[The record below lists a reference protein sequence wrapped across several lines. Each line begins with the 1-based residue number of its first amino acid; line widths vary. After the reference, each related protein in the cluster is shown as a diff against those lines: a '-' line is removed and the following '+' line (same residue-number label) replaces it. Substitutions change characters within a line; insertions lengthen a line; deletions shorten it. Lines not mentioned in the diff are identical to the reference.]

1 MRSRYYGYSLRVST
15 VRERVLD
22 AATTLLGTEGLR
34 ALTHTRIDAKA
45 GVPKGSTSNYFRT
58 RAAVLDGVVAW
69 MYDVERPSVSAAYS
83 PDTPEE
89 FATALAD
96 LFEQMTGP
104 GRVMTTARLVLL
116 MEASHDAVVRDAMA
130 RGRTGMESMIIPA
143 VQRLGS
149 PEPELA
155 AHALSAC
162 FEGLFLQKLARHVD
176 VEAGPILEKVVRAF
190 IGEGTS
196 PRKARTLADP

>member
-1 MRSRYYGYSLRVST
+1 VSS

-22 AATTLLGTEGLR
+22 AAITLLGTEGLR

-58 RAAVLDGVVAW
+58 RAAVLEGVVDW
-69 MYDVERPSVSAAYS
+69 MYAVERPSVTAAYS
-83 PDTPEE
+83 FDTQDE
-89 FATALAD
+89 FAHALAD

-116 MEASHDAVVRDAMA
+116 MEASHDPVVRDAMA
-130 RGRTGMESMIIPA
+130 RGRTGMEEMIIPA
-143 VQRLGS
+143 VKRLGAA
-149 PEPELA
+149 EPEVA
-155 AHALSAC
+155 AHALSAT

-176 VEAGPILEKVVRAF
+176 VEAGPILATVVAAF
-190 IGEGTS
+190 VGQGSTRS
-196 PRKARTLADP
+196 PAVTRSGP

>member
-1 MRSRYYGYSLRVST
+1 MTT

-22 AATTLLGTEGLR
+22 AAIALLGTEGLR

-58 RAAVLDGVVAW
+58 RAAVLEGVVDW
-69 MYDVERPSVSAAYS
+69 MYAVERPSVTAAYS

-89 FATALAD
+89 LARALAD

-116 MEASHDAVVRDAMA
+116 MEASHDTVVRDAMA
-130 RGRTGMESMIIPA
+130 RGRTGMEDLIVPS
-143 VQRLGS
+143 VKRLGAA
-149 PEPELA
+149 EPEVA
-155 AHALSAC
+155 FHALSAC

-176 VEAGPILEKVVRAF
+176 VEAGPILERVVRAF
-190 IGEGTS
+190 LT
-196 PRKARTLADP
+196 

>member
-1 MRSRYYGYSLRVST
+1 MSS

-22 AATTLLGTEGLR
+22 AAITLLGTEGLR

-58 RAAVLDGVVAW
+58 RAAVLEGVVDW
-69 MYDVERPSVSAAYS
+69 MYAVERPSVTAAYS
-83 PDTPEE
+83 FDTQDE
-89 FATALAD
+89 FAHALAD

-116 MEASHDAVVRDAMA
+116 MEASHDPVVRDAMA
-130 RGRTGMESMIIPA
+130 RGRTGMEEMIIPA
-143 VQRLGS
+143 VKRLGAA
-149 PEPELA
+149 EPEVA
-155 AHALSAC
+155 AHALSAT

-176 VEAGPILEKVVRAF
+176 VEAGPILAKVVDAF
-190 IGEGTS
+190 VGQGSTRS
-196 PRKARTLADP
+196 AAVRRSGR